1 MITFLAISGG
11 LIWLFAGLVGAQL
24 IWRSL
29 PNEYGTFRYEWGPLL
44 GVPFFVVLTASGP
57 LTGYFYMSHLTAN
70 RILLT
75 KGGAAIKADRE
86 RLLNKIY
93 DKMLKDDMDIAD
105 IGKMKVEDLEMES
118 DLPVI

>member
-1 MITFLAISGG
+1 MITFLAISGS

-24 IWRSL
+24 IWRAL
-29 PNEYGTFRYEWGPLL
+29 PNEHGTFRYEWGPLL